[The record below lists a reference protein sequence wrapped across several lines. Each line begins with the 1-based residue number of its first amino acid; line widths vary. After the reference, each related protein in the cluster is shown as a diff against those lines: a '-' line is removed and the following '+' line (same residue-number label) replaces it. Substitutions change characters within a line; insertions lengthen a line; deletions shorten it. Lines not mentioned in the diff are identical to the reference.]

1 MANVKEKYKKEFEER
16 ARALVSQMTLE
27 EKVSQIINKASEIER
42 LGIKEYDWWNEAL
55 HGVARAGVAT
65 MFPQAIALGAT
76 FDTELVERVGDVIST
91 EARAKYNASQRVKD
105 YKGYKGLTFWS
116 PNINI
121 FRDPR
126 WGRGHETY
134 GEDPYLTSKIGV
146 AFINGL
152 QGYDEK
158 YLKSAGCAKH
168 FAVHSGP
175 EGIRSSFNARV
186 SQRDLWETYLPAFE
200 ACVKEAQVEGVM
212 GAYNRTNDEPC
223 CGSPT
228 LLKGILRDKWG
239 FDGYVTSD
247 CEAIRYFHEYH
258 KVTKEPME
266 SVKLAVENTC
276 DLNCGCMYQH
286 AINAVK
292 SGLLEEKYIDECCVR
307 LFTTRMKLGEFDE
320 STPWDNIPYSVV
332 ACPEHRALALECA
345 KKSIVL
351 LKNNGALPLD
361 KKKIKSIGVI
371 GPNADSRVALQGN
384 YHGIASRYVTV
395 LEGVQDYCEK
405 EGIRVYYSQGCDL
418 IKPTTEWY
426 DNDRLDEVREICKE
440 CDVVIGVF
448 GLDESLEG
456 EEMPGGLGMQG
467 DKPTLSFPGIQ
478 NQIMKEISENAKKS
492 ILVSMTGSAMD
503 LSWQDEEFDAIIQG
517 WYPGERGGE
526 AIAKAIFGEFSFE
539 GKLPITFYKSLEDL
553 PEFTNYEM
561 KDRTYRYMTR
571 EPLYPFGFGL
581 SYNSYKISAEL
592 DVLELTDKGINVTV
606 EVENKGKLQGSEV
619 VQAYVK
625 AHSKDAPVMSLRA
638 FKRVELMP
646 GEAKKITLHLG
657 KRDFALYNENGEL
670 TLNEG
675 EYTVFVGNGQGTQ
688 RATQLTKNAPASF
701 TVACKETEIL

>member
-1 MANVKEKYKKEFEER
+1 MANVREKYKKEFEDR

-27 EKVSQIINKASEIER
+27 EKVSQMINKTPEIEH

-65 MFPQAIALGAT
+65 VFPQAVALGAT
-76 FDTELVERVGDVIST
+76 FDTTLVEKIADVIST

-116 PNINI
+116 PNVNI

-134 GEDPYLTSKIGV
+134 GEDPYLTARIGV

-175 EGIRSSFNARV
+175 EGIRSSFNAKV
-186 SQRDLWETYLPAFE
+186 GQRDLWETYLPAFE

-247 CEAIRYFHEYH
+247 CGAIAYFHDYH
-258 KVTKEPME
+258 KVTNEPVE

-286 AINAVK
+286 AVNAVK
-292 SGLLEEKYIDECCVR
+292 SGLLDEKYVDECLVR

-320 STPWDNIPYSVV
+320 STPWDDIPYSVV
-332 ACPEHRALALECA
+332 ACPEHRALALEGA

-361 KKKIKSIGVI
+361 KKEIKSIGVI
-371 GPNADSRVALQGN
+371 GPNANNRVALQGN
-384 YHGIASRYVTV
+384 YHGTATRYVTV
-395 LEGVQDYCEK
+395 LEGIQDFCEK
-405 EGIRVYYSQGCDL
+405 EGIRVYFSDGCDL
-418 IKPTTEWY
+418 IRPSVEWY
-426 DNDRLDEVREICKE
+426 ENDRLDEVREICRE

-448 GLDESLEG
+448 GLDETLEG
-456 EEMPGGLGMQG
+456 EEMAGGLGMQG
-467 DKPTLSFPGIQ
+467 DKPDLKFPGIQ
-478 NQIMKEISENAKKS
+478 NQIMKEISSNAKKS
-492 ILVSMTGSAMD
+492 ILVSLTGSAMD
-503 LSWQDEEFDAIIQG
+503 LSQQDKDYDAIIQG
-517 WYPGERGGE
+517 WYPGEKGGE
-526 AIAKAIFGEFSFE
+526 AIAKAIFGEYSFE
-539 GKLPITFYKSLEDL
+539 GKLPITFYKSTEDVPDFL
-553 PEFTNYEM
+553 DYSM
-561 KDRTYRYMTR
+561 KGRTYRYIET
-571 EPLYPFGFGL
+571 EPLYPFGYGL
-581 SYNSYKISAEL
+581 SYNDYVVEAKL
-592 DVLELTDKGINVTV
+592 KGNMENGFEIDAT
-606 EVENKGKLQGSEV
+606 VENKGAYDGSEV
-619 VQAYVK
+619 VQVYIK
-625 AHSKDAPVMSLRA
+625 ALRENAPNFSLKA
-638 FKRVELMP
+638 FERVELKA
-646 GEAKKITLHLG
+646 GEKKAVKIHLNSEA
-657 KRDFALYNENGEL
+657 FALYNEAGKLEL
-670 TLNEG
+670 TKGVYEV
-675 EYTVFVGNGQGTQ
+675 YVGNRQPDSRTS
-688 RATQLTKNAPASF
+688 QLLP
-701 TVACKETEIL
+701 TEIKKFTIEI

>member
-1 MANVKEKYKKEFEER
+1 MANVREKYKKEFEDR

-27 EKVSQIINKASEIER
+27 EKVSQMINKTPEIEH

-65 MFPQAIALGAT
+65 VFPQAIALGAT
-76 FDTELVERVGDVIST
+76 FDTTLVEKIADVIST

-116 PNINI
+116 PNVNI

-134 GEDPYLTSKIGV
+134 GEDPYLTARIGV

-175 EGIRSSFNARV
+175 EGIRSSFNAKV
-186 SQRDLWETYLPAFE
+186 GQRDLWETYLPAFE

-247 CEAIRYFHEYH
+247 CGAIAYFHDYH
-258 KVTKEPME
+258 KVTNEPVE

-286 AINAVK
+286 AVNAVK
-292 SGLLEEKYIDECCVR
+292 SGLLDEKYVDECLVR

-320 STPWDNIPYSVV
+320 STPWDDIPYSVV
-332 ACPEHRALALECA
+332 ACPEHRALALEGA

-371 GPNADSRVALQGN
+371 GPNANNRVALQGN
-384 YHGIASRYVTV
+384 YHGTATRYVTV
-395 LEGVQDYCEK
+395 LEGIQDFCEK
-405 EGIRVYYSQGCDL
+405 EGIRVYFSDGCDL
-418 IKPTTEWY
+418 IRPSVEWY
-426 DNDRLDEVREICKE
+426 ENDRLDEVREICRE

-448 GLDESLEG
+448 GLDETLEG
-456 EEMPGGLGMQG
+456 EEMAGGLGMQG
-467 DKPTLSFPGIQ
+467 DKPDLKFPGIQ
-478 NQIMKEISENAKKS
+478 NQIMKEISSNAKKS
-492 ILVSMTGSAMD
+492 ILVSLTGSAMD
-503 LSWQDEEFDAIIQG
+503 LSQQDKDYDAIIQG
-517 WYPGERGGE
+517 WYPGEKGGE
-526 AIAKAIFGEFSFE
+526 AIAKAIFGEYSFE
-539 GKLPITFYKSLEDL
+539 GKLPITFYKSTEDVPDFL
-553 PEFTNYEM
+553 DYSM
-561 KDRTYRYMTR
+561 KGRTYRYIET
-571 EPLYPFGFGL
+571 EPLYPFGYGL
-581 SYNSYKISAEL
+581 SYNDYVVEAKL
-592 DVLELTDKGINVTV
+592 KGNMENGFEIDAT
-606 EVENKGKLQGSEV
+606 VENKGAYDGSEV
-619 VQAYVK
+619 VQVYIK
-625 AHSKDAPVMSLRA
+625 ALRENAPNFSLKA
-638 FKRVELMP
+638 FERVELKA
-646 GEAKKITLHLG
+646 GEKKAVKIHLNSEA
-657 KRDFALYNENGEL
+657 FALYNEAGKLEL
-670 TLNEG
+670 TKGVYEV
-675 EYTVFVGNGQGTQ
+675 YVGNRQPDSRTS
-688 RATQLTKNAPASF
+688 QLLP
-701 TVACKETEIL
+701 TEIKKFTIEI

>member
-1 MANVKEKYKKEFEER
+1 MANVREKYKKEFEDR

-27 EKVSQIINKASEIER
+27 EKVSQMINKTPEIEH

-65 MFPQAIALGAT
+65 VFPQAIALGAT
-76 FDTELVERVGDVIST
+76 FDTTLVERIADVIST

-116 PNINI
+116 PNVNI

-134 GEDPYLTSKIGV
+134 GEDPYLTARVGV

-175 EGIRSSFNARV
+175 EGIRSSFNAKV
-186 SQRDLWETYLPAFE
+186 GQRDLWETYLPAFE

-247 CEAIRYFHEYH
+247 CGAIAYFHDYH
-258 KVTKEPME
+258 KVTNEPVE

-286 AINAVK
+286 AVNAVK
-292 SGLLEEKYIDECCVR
+292 SGLLDEKYVDECLVR

-332 ACPEHRALALECA
+332 ACPEHRALALESA

-371 GPNADSRVALQGN
+371 GPNANNRVALQGN
-384 YHGIASRYVTV
+384 YHGTATRYVTV
-395 LEGVQDYCEK
+395 LEGIQDFCEK
-405 EGIRVYYSQGCDL
+405 EGIRVYFSDGCDL
-418 IKPTTEWY
+418 IRPSVEWY
-426 DNDRLDEVREICKE
+426 ENDRLDEVREICRE

-448 GLDESLEG
+448 GLDETLEG
-456 EEMPGGLGMQG
+456 EEMAGGLGMQG
-467 DKPTLSFPGIQ
+467 DKPDLKFPGIQ
-478 NQIMKEISENAKKS
+478 NQIMKEISSNAKKS
-492 ILVSMTGSAMD
+492 ILVSLTGSAMD
-503 LSWQDEEFDAIIQG
+503 LSQQDKDYDAIIQG
-517 WYPGERGGE
+517 WYPGEKGGE
-526 AIAKAIFGEFSFE
+526 AIAKAIFGEYSFE
-539 GKLPITFYKSLEDL
+539 GKLPITFYKSTEDVPNFL
-553 PEFTNYEM
+553 DYSM
-561 KDRTYRYMTR
+561 KGRTYRYIET
-571 EPLYPFGFGL
+571 EPLYPFGYGL
-581 SYNSYKISAEL
+581 SYNDYVVEAK
-592 DVLELTDKGINVTV
+592 LEGNMENGFEIDAT
-606 EVENKGKLQGSEV
+606 VENKGAYDGSEV
-619 VQAYVK
+619 VQVYIK
-625 AHSKDAPVMSLRA
+625 ALRENAPNFSLKA
-638 FKRVELMP
+638 FERVELKAREKKAVKIRLNS
-646 GEAKKITLHLG
+646 EA
-657 KRDFALYNENGEL
+657 FALYNEAGKLEL
-670 TLNEG
+670 TKGVYEV
-675 EYTVFVGNGQGTQ
+675 YVGNRQPDSRTS
-688 RATQLTKNAPASF
+688 QLLP
-701 TVACKETEIL
+701 TEIKKFTIEI

>member
-1 MANVKEKYKKEFEER
+1 MANVREKYKKEFEDR

-27 EKVSQIINKASEIER
+27 EKVSQMINKTPEIEH

-65 MFPQAIALGAT
+65 VFPQAIALGAT
-76 FDTELVERVGDVIST
+76 FDTTLVEKIADVIST

-116 PNINI
+116 PNVNI

-134 GEDPYLTSKIGV
+134 GEDPYLTARIGV

-175 EGIRSSFNARV
+175 EGIRSSFNAKV
-186 SQRDLWETYLPAFE
+186 GQRDLWETYLPAFE

-258 KVTKEPME
+258 KVTREPME
-266 SVKLAVENTC
+266 SVKMAVENTC

-286 AINAVK
+286 AVNAVK
-292 SGLLEEKYIDECCVR
+292 SGLLEEKYVDECLVR

-332 ACPEHRALALECA
+332 ACPEHRALALEGA

-371 GPNADSRVALQGN
+371 GPNANNRVALQGN
-384 YHGIASRYVTV
+384 YHGTATRYVTV
-395 LEGVQDYCEK
+395 LEGIQDFCEK
-405 EGIRVYYSQGCDL
+405 EGIRVYFSDGCDL
-418 IKPTTEWY
+418 IRPSVEWY
-426 DNDRLDEVREICKE
+426 ENDRLDEVREICKE

-448 GLDESLEG
+448 GLDETLEG
-456 EEMPGGLGMQG
+456 EEMSGGLGMQG
-467 DKPTLSFPGIQ
+467 DKPNLKFPGIQ
-478 NQIMKEISENAKKS
+478 NQIMKEISSNAKKS
-492 ILVSMTGSAMD
+492 ILVSLTGSAMD
-503 LSWQDEEFDAIIQG
+503 LSQQDKDYDAIIQG
-517 WYPGERGGE
+517 WYPGEKGGE
-526 AIAKAIFGEFSFE
+526 AIAKAIFGEYSFE
-539 GKLPITFYKSLEDL
+539 GKLPITFYKSTEDVPDFL
-553 PEFTNYEM
+553 DYSM
-561 KDRTYRYMTR
+561 KGRTYRYIET
-571 EPLYPFGFGL
+571 EPLYPFGYGL
-581 SYNSYKISAEL
+581 SYNDYVVEAK
-592 DVLELTDKGINVTV
+592 LEGNMENGFEIDAT
-606 EVENKGKLQGSEV
+606 VENKGAYDGSEV
-619 VQAYVK
+619 VQVYIK
-625 AHSKDAPVMSLRA
+625 ALRENAPNFSLKA
-638 FKRVELMP
+638 FERVELKA
-646 GEAKKITLHLG
+646 GEKKAVKIRLNSEA
-657 KRDFALYNENGEL
+657 FALYNEAGKLEL
-670 TLNEG
+670 TKGVYEV
-675 EYTVFVGNGQGTQ
+675 YVGNRQPDSRTS
-688 RATQLTKNAPASF
+688 QLLP
-701 TVACKETEIL
+701 TEIKKFTIEI

>member
-1 MANVKEKYKKEFEER
+1 MANVREKYKKEFEDR

-27 EKVSQIINKASEIER
+27 EKVSQMINKTPEIEH

-65 MFPQAIALGAT
+65 VFPQAIALGAT
-76 FDTELVERVGDVIST
+76 FDTTLVERIADVIST

-116 PNINI
+116 PNVNI

-134 GEDPYLTSKIGV
+134 GEDPYLTARIGV

-175 EGIRSSFNARV
+175 EGIRSSFNAKV
-186 SQRDLWETYLPAFE
+186 GQRDLWETYLPAFE

-247 CEAIRYFHEYH
+247 CGAIAYFHDYH
-258 KVTKEPME
+258 KVTNEPVE

-286 AINAVK
+286 AVNAVK
-292 SGLLEEKYIDECCVR
+292 SGLLDEKYVDECLVR

-332 ACPEHRALALECA
+332 ACPEHRALALESA

-371 GPNADSRVALQGN
+371 GPNANNRVALQGN
-384 YHGIASRYVTV
+384 YHGTATRYVTV
-395 LEGVQDYCEK
+395 LEGIQDFCEK
-405 EGIRVYYSQGCDL
+405 EGIRVYFSDGCDL
-418 IKPTTEWY
+418 IRPSVEWY
-426 DNDRLDEVREICKE
+426 ENDRLDEVREICKE

-448 GLDESLEG
+448 GLDETLEG
-456 EEMPGGLGMQG
+456 EEMAGGLGMQG
-467 DKPTLSFPGIQ
+467 DKPDLKFPGIQ
-478 NQIMKEISENAKKS
+478 NQIMKEISSNAKKS
-492 ILVSMTGSAMD
+492 ILVSLTGSAMD
-503 LSWQDEEFDAIIQG
+503 LSQQDKDYDAIIQG
-517 WYPGERGGE
+517 WYPGEKGGE
-526 AIAKAIFGEFSFE
+526 AIAKAIFGEYSFE
-539 GKLPITFYKSLEDL
+539 GKLPITFYKSTEDVPDFL
-553 PEFTNYEM
+553 DYSM
-561 KDRTYRYMTR
+561 KGRTYRYIET
-571 EPLYPFGFGL
+571 EPLYPFGYGL
-581 SYNSYKISAEL
+581 SYNDYVVEAK
-592 DVLELTDKGINVTV
+592 LEGNMENGFEIDAT
-606 EVENKGKLQGSEV
+606 VENKGAYDGSEV
-619 VQAYVK
+619 VQVYIK
-625 AHSKDAPVMSLRA
+625 ALRENAPNFSLKA
-638 FKRVELMP
+638 FERVELKAREKKAVKIRLNS
-646 GEAKKITLHLG
+646 EA
-657 KRDFALYNENGEL
+657 FALYNEAGKLEL
-670 TLNEG
+670 TKGVYEV
-675 EYTVFVGNGQGTQ
+675 YV
-688 RATQLTKNAPASF
+688 
-701 TVACKETEIL
+701 